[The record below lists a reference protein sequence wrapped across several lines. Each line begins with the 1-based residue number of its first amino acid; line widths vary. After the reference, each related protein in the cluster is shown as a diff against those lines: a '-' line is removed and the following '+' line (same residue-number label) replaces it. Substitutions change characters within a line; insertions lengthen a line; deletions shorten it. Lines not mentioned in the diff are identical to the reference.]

1 MAMAKSS
8 ADNASSAGDG
18 EDRSDIHTTC
28 TSLSSQPPLRH
39 EPFQLARQPH
49 SPAIVL
55 SQCATSCHLP
65 LARFPSGV
73 SIDLIGTGIVGRL
86 SRYAELAKLRAQ
98 LAQSRE
104 ANRRLDRDNR
114 SLRASL
120 RVPRFEE
127 LEQEEQDVLLEHF
140 LQVRFGQYD
149 DEGEAGWEVLRMLT
163 QEPTWTP
170 AVYDRSWAPSTV
182 SEIRALAA
190 ETEGSRLA
198 TTLKNMC
205 AMHRDYFLS
214 AVLVPQPPPPPLDL
228 EHFYEDDEYEYEPE
242 QILEAADGGMF
253 EYLPDSDA
261 EYVKDSPEYTQE
273 ISDPPEYLL
282 DSDEDIGGENKQEGP
297 AVMPAIDT
305 EAYSEPSALITAGG
319 QEAGPGVVAR
329 WQAVT
334 AHVHGERA
342 RKAEHFRSVVEAEM
356 ERVKA
361 QREEEFGPAGV
372 DAPSQSVSRSM
383 TLNQGHRNPEGA
395 ALAAAEIGASRASWA
410 PDYSTSNDTSTSN
423 ESTGEAGSQRA
434 QRLRKEVDMQAEVI
448 FPYAPTK
455 ESVAQLV
462 RTIFCFLSQCF
473 CHRPPASSSVWPET
487 VAAKL

>member
-1 MAMAKSS
+1 M
-8 ADNASSAGDG
+8 
-18 EDRSDIHTTC
+18 
-28 TSLSSQPPLRH
+28 
-39 EPFQLARQPH
+39 
-49 SPAIVL
+49 
-55 SQCATSCHLP
+55 
-65 LARFPSGV
+65 SG
-73 SIDLIGTGIVGRL
+73 GR

-98 LAQSRE
+98 LVQSRA

-127 LEQEEQDVLLEHF
+127 LEQDEQDVILEHF

-149 DEGEAGWEVLRMLT
+149 DEGEAGWELLRMLV

-198 TTLKNMC
+198 TTLKKMC

-214 AVLVPQPPPPPLDL
+214 AVLVPQPPPPPFDP
-228 EHFYEDDEYEYEPE
+228 EHFYEDDEYEYEYEPE
-242 QILEAADGGMF
+242 RQVPEAADEGMF
-253 EYLPDSDA
+253 EYLPDSEA
-261 EYVKDSPEYTQE
+261 EYVKDPQE
-273 ISDPPEYLL
+273 CMQEMDDPPEYLM
-282 DSDEDIGGENKQEGP
+282 DSDEDAGRESKQEGP
-297 AVMPAIDT
+297 DVIPGIETGAHSQQPT
-305 EAYSEPSALITAGG
+305 LIAAGG

-342 RKAEHFRSVVEAEM
+342 RKAEYFRAVVDAEM
-356 ERVKA
+356 ARVKA
-361 QREEEFGPAGV
+361 LREEEFGPAGV
-372 DAPSQSVSRSM
+372 DSPSQSVTHST
-383 TLNQGHRNPEGA
+383 TLNQGRNPQGS

-410 PDYSTSNDTSTSN
+410 PDYSTSCQTTTSA
-423 ESTGEAGSQRA
+423 ESTAEAESQRDKIG
-434 QRLRKEVDMQAEVI
+434 QRQRKEVDMQAEVI

-455 ESVAQLV
+455 ESAEQLV
-462 RTIFCFLSQCF
+462 QRTRFLLSITAVGRSCALK
-473 CHRPPASSSVWPET
+473 R
-487 VAAKL
+487 LG